1 MRVIEYTIITQNYD
15 MNFKT
20 KSDAQEFWDDLSKK
34 ERETGQFFKK
44 EWIIKDNE
52 VIAEGEVIIY
62 N

>member
-34 ERETGQFFKK
+34 ERETGQFYKK
-44 EWIIKDNE
+44 EWIIDNG
-52 VIAEGEVIIY
+52 VVDEGEVIIY